1 MKIICIGMNY
11 KEHARE
17 LGNEPPEKP
26 VFFMKPDNA
35 LLRKNQPFFYPDFS
49 SRIDYEIEVV
59 LKINKVGRKI
69 RPGFAHRYYD
79 KISVGI
85 DITARDLQQE
95 CRQNNMPWEI
105 CKSFDDSAPLGR
117 FIDKSEFPDMNQ
129 LDFHLTVN
137 GAIVQKGNTSDMIFP
152 PEELIAYVSNF
163 ITLKTGD
170 VIFTG
175 TPPGIGPLSI
185 NDHVEGYLENKKLL
199 DFKVK

>member
-1 MKIICIGMNY
+1 
-11 KEHARE
+11 
-17 LGNEPPEKP
+17 
-26 VFFMKPDNA
+26 MKPDVA

-49 SRIDYEIEVV
+49 SNIHYEIEVV
-59 LKINKVGRKI
+59 LKIKKVGRKI
-69 RPGFAHRYYD
+69 RPEFAHRYFD

-85 DITARDLQQE
+85 DITARDLQNE

-105 CKSFDDSAPLGR
+105 CKSFDDSAPLGK
-117 FIDKSEFPDMNQ
+117 FIDKSEVPDMNQ
-129 LDFHLTVN
+129 LNFHLTVN
-137 GAIVQKGNTSDMIFP
+137 GDIVQKGNTSDMIFP

-175 TPPGIGPLSI
+175 TPPGVGPLSK
-185 NDHVEGYLENKKLL
+185 NDHVEGFLENKKLL

>member
-1 MKIICIGMNY
+1 MNY

-26 VFFMKPDNA
+26 VFFMKPDVA

-49 SRIDYEIEVV
+49 SNIHYEIEVV
-59 LKINKVGRKI
+59 LKIKKVGRKI
-69 RPGFAHRYYD
+69 RPEFAHRYFD

-85 DITARDLQQE
+85 DITARDLQNE

-105 CKSFDDSAPLGR
+105 CKSFDDSAPLGK
-117 FIDKSEFPDMNQ
+117 FIDKSEVPDMNQ
-129 LDFHLTVN
+129 LNFHLTVN
-137 GAIVQKGNTSDMIFP
+137 GDIVQKGNTSDMIFP

-175 TPPGIGPLSI
+175 TPPGVGPLSK
-185 NDHVEGYLENKKLL
+185 NDHVEGFLENKKLL